1 MKRYLSFLQA
11 PYAKIFFAPLGTI
24 LFGLIT
30 GSVMGQK
37 INLYPIILLYL
48 IVFSGA
54 IIQHYHGL
62 TYLKPEE
69 STKHVNLMT
78 IVKIIMIVLTILF
91 MLTQHWIINV
101 LIGFYLLYHLLQ
113 LDPLNMVGSPYYLIL
128 NIFFHSF
135 LLNAVAFYSQ
145 AEAIN
150 LAVLGS
156 FIPLILTCTGIE
168 ILNGQLL
175 NFSFY
180 KKSTLVTR
188 DKLHHL
194 VLVVLLLGLSLAVY
208 LSLPSQSFFIV
219 QLLFIIL
226 GVFFTLPVIVSVR
239 EEDKRQNKINYLS
252 SLSTIYGL
260 IYSLSFL
267 L

>member
-1 MKRYLSFLQA
+1 MKHYLSLLQA

-37 INLYPIILLYL
+37 INLYPMFLLYL
-48 IVFSGA
+48 IVFLGA
-54 IIQHYHGL
+54 VIQHYHGL
-62 TYLKPEE
+62 TYFRPGESLK
-69 STKHVNLMT
+69 HANLMT
-78 IVKIIMIVLTILF
+78 IVKIILIVITILF

-101 LIGFYLLYHLLQ
+101 LIGFYMLYHLLQ
-113 LDPLNMVGSPYYLIL
+113 LDPLNMVGSPYYLVL

-150 LAVLGS
+150 LAVLAS
-156 FIPLILTCTGIE
+156 FTPLVLTSTGIE
-168 ILNGQLL
+168 VLIGQML

-180 KKSTLVTR
+180 KNSTLVTR
-188 DKLHHL
+188 NQLHHL
-194 VLVVLLLGLSLAVY
+194 VLGVLLLGLALAVY

-219 QLLFIIL
+219 QLLFIIM
-226 GVFFTLPVIVSVR
+226 GIFFTIPVLVPVR

-252 SLSTIYGL
+252 SLSTIYALLYG
-260 IYSLSFL
+260 LSFL